1 MTDAACPL
9 SLRRVQWSFPMLALS
24 RPKLVLAS
32 GSPRRVSLMNQ
43 AGIEPDALRPT
54 DIDETPHQ
62 GELPR
67 VCANRLAY
75 GKATTALSG
84 IGPDD
89 DVFGAFI
96 LAADTVVA
104 VGRRILPKPELVD
117 EAAQCLRLLSGRSH
131 RVYTALC
138 LITPKQRYRQRV
150 VETRVR
156 FKRLSNDDIESYLA
170 SGEWRGK
177 AGGYAVQGLA
187 GTFVVKLVGSYTNV
201 VGLPLYETIALL
213 AGEGFPVHAGW
224 LSPALAAV

>member
-1 MTDAACPL
+1 MEL
-9 SLRRVQWSFPMLALS
+9 FLMLALS

-43 AGIEPDALRPT
+43 AGVEPDALRPA
-54 DIDETPHQ
+54 DVDETPQQ

-75 GKATTALSG
+75 GKATTALNG

-89 DVFGAFI
+89 DVYGAFI

-138 LITPKQRYRQRV
+138 LITPKRRYRQRV

-156 FKRLSNDDIESYLA
+156 FKRLSNEDIESYLG

-213 AGEGFPVHAGW
+213 SGEGFPVHAGW
-224 LSPALAAV
+224 LSPAVAGV